1 MELVDTRDLKS
12 LAPLGM
18 RVRVPPVLPSVGH
31 REYYDELRKFF
42 GLDSSLEVYVYNSK
56 AEIVNI
62 NSLWIKM
69 NTRDMWE
76 NQVELLTRQCQS
88 LTRQIDEL
96 EQRLHYF
103 EGVVVTLLV
112 ALKEGGVIVDDA
124 ASTETTSYEFD

>member
-1 MELVDTRDLKS
+1 
-12 LAPLGM
+12 
-18 RVRVPPVLPSVGH
+18 VGH